1 MKPKIFIGSSVEGL
15 NIAYA
20 IQQNLTHDAES
31 TVWDQGVF
39 DLSKTTIESLD
50 KTLESMDFGVFV
62 FSADD
67 VTTMRDKE
75 SPTVRDNVLFELGLF
90 IGKMG
95 RNRVFFVIPDGTTIH
110 IPTDLLGVTPGKY
123 ESGRADGSFQAA
135 TGAVCNQMRTQIKSL
150 GLLRERT
157 KHEDSGDS
165 TAGTSKTEDDWFSD
179 FIKND
184 YKAATDKLKKGLSKI
199 NGDEKLKNEMWISF
213 IKLKQNDKDGLLELC
228 NFAKSNVGNFE
239 VESLVPQML
248 YWEDYHDKSIEIA
261 TASYEAS
268 NSCPKLATVLAEAYD
283 QNDDTDMARE
293 ILQKHNPDE
302 NPTVAMAL
310 ASTFEKKSEDKLKIL
325 IGSYENN
332 ANDEKLIYAL
342 ARELQDQNRNK
353 ESLYLLD
360 FLVFN
365 YPKSETYWGYLSNTC
380 VDLNLYEKAM
390 FSCRKAEELTES
402 KSPWILHNIGNM
414 LNNKGFHSEAIDW
427 LKKAIKMEP
436 ESEYAH
442 DRLAKALKSKDEQ
455 REKYIQYRKEGKKS
469 LRNLNFSAD
478 ADA

>member
-123 ESGRADGSFQAA
+123 ESGRGDGSFQAA

-157 KHEDSGDS
+157 KHE
-165 TAGTSKTEDDWFSD
+165 E
-179 FIKND
+179 
-184 YKAATDKLKKGLSKI
+184 
-199 NGDEKLKNEMWISF
+199 IS
-213 IKLKQNDKDGLLELC
+213 
-228 NFAKSNVGNFE
+228 
-239 VESLVPQML
+239 
-248 YWEDYHDKSIEIA
+248 
-261 TASYEAS
+261 
-268 NSCPKLATVLAEAYD
+268 
-283 QNDDTDMARE
+283 
-293 ILQKHNPDE
+293 
-302 NPTVAMAL
+302 
-310 ASTFEKKSEDKLKIL
+310 
-325 IGSYENN
+325 
-332 ANDEKLIYAL
+332 
-342 ARELQDQNRNK
+342 
-353 ESLYLLD
+353 
-360 FLVFN
+360 
-365 YPKSETYWGYLSNTC
+365 
-380 VDLNLYEKAM
+380 
-390 FSCRKAEELTES
+390 
-402 KSPWILHNIGNM
+402 
-414 LNNKGFHSEAIDW
+414 
-427 LKKAIKMEP
+427 
-436 ESEYAH
+436 
-442 DRLAKALKSKDEQ
+442 
-455 REKYIQYRKEGKKS
+455 
-469 LRNLNFSAD
+469 
-478 ADA
+478 